1 MFLGFRSRKFV
12 TPLFEILRSFGDFIS
27 AKCCGSLNKF
37 KTYFLGTLE
46 SSLFFS

>member
-1 MFLGFRSRKFV
+1 MFLSFRSRKFV
-12 TPLFEILRSFGDFIS
+12 TPLFEISRSFGVFIS

-37 KTYFLGTLE
+37 KTYILGSLD